1 MSWCDLWTAALVVWP
16 DRQDTGAAADVP
28 AAVAVPLAGVLRA
41 DDAQPVE
48 YVHADGGGRGR
59 PGPGLAKGGA
69 ARDLAVSAGSH
80 RPRLYPAQCLRAPRL
95 QKR

>member
-1 MSWCDLWTAALVVWP
+1 MSWRDLWTAALVVWP

-28 AAVAVPLAGVLRA
+28 AAVAVPLAGVLCA

-48 YVHADGGGRGR
+48 HVHADGGGRGR
-59 PGPGLAKGGA
+59 PGPGLAEGGA
-69 ARDLAVSAGSH
+69 ARDLALPAGSH

-95 QKR
+95 QER